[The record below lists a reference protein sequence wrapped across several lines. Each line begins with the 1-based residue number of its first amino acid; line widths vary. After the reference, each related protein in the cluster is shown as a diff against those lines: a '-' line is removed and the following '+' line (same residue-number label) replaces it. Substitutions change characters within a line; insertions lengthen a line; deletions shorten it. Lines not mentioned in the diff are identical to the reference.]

1 VSTVV
6 QADRVVNWAGWGN
19 LVEVG
24 HIGCCTHREM
34 GSCKPGDYIRE
45 KEPGRMGEQGGCR
58 ELGDCKE

>member
-6 QADRVVNWAGWGN
+6 QADRVVNWARWGN

-34 GSCKPGDYIRE
+34 GSCKPGGLY
-45 KEPGRMGEQGGCR
+45 PGKGAGSYGRTGG
-58 ELGDCKE
+58 L